1 MFSFFALLLTLTA
14 AFSYLNVRLL
24 RLPAGIMF
32 MLLGTVAATGILIAG
47 QFSPAFVAATRTTLA
62 QLDFPELLLGNVLS
76 FLLFAGSLHIRYAAL
91 RAAARSILAFAT
103 VGIVISTVLGG
114 AAAYFLLQLIGLP
127 VPMLPCLVFGAMLAP
142 TDPVAVLGIVKE
154 TKLAPVVETNLVGE
168 SLFNDG
174 VGVVIFSTLVLI
186 ALPTGAPSTAGAIG
200 LLLLREVGGGLLAGL
215 VIGYV
220 GYRLMKS
227 IDHFQTEILITLAMV
242 VGGYALCHALH
253 VSGPLA
259 MVVAG
264 VFTGNSARADAM
276 SEQTK
281 DYLIKFWE
289 VLDEVLNALLFVL
302 MGLELVMVGVQA
314 TYLLLGAGVALALLV
329 ARYVA
334 LWVPATLLGLRQTLP
349 PRTLEILTWG
359 GLRGGI
365 SLALALALPRGLYP
379 EVFVPMTLAVVLF
392 SLLVQGL
399 TLGRVITRLVGR

>member
-1 MFSFFALLLTLTA
+1 MLPFFALLLTLTA
-14 AFSYLNVRLL
+14 AFSYLNVRVL
-24 RLPAGIMF
+24 RLPAGILF
-32 MLLGTVAATGILIAG
+32 MLLGTVAAVGVLVVG
-47 QFSPAFVAATRTTLA
+47 QFSPAFVAATRLTLA
-62 QLDFPELLLGNVLS
+62 RLDFPELLLGNVLS
-76 FLLFAGSLHIRYAAL
+76 FLLFAGSLHIKYAAL

-103 VGIVISTVLGG
+103 VGVVISTLLGG
-114 AAAYFLLQLIGLP
+114 AAAYFLLQLVGLP
-127 VPMLPCLVFGAMLAP
+127 IPLLPCLVFGAMLAP

-154 TKLAPVVETNLVGE
+154 TRLSPVVETNLVGE

-174 VGVVIFSTLVLI
+174 VGVVIFSTLLI
-186 ALPTGAPSTAGAIG
+186 LALPTGAPPTAGAIG

-215 VIGYV
+215 AIGYV

-227 IDHFQTEILITLAMV
+227 IDHFQTEILITLSMV

-264 VFTGNSARADAM
+264 VFTGNSAREEAM
-276 SEQTK
+276 SVQTQ

-289 VLDEVLNALLFVL
+289 VLDDVLNALLFVL
-302 MGLELVMVGVQA
+302 MGLELVVVGVQG
-314 TYLLLGAGVALALLV
+314 TYLLLGAGVAVALLA

-334 LWVPATLLGLRQTLP
+334 LWVPATLLGLRRTLP
-349 PRTLEILTWG
+349 PRSLEILTWG

-365 SLALALALPRGLYP
+365 SLALALALPRHLYP
-379 EVFVPMTLAVVLF
+379 AVFVPMTLAVVLF

>member
-1 MFSFFALLLTLTA
+1 MLPFFALLLTLTA
-14 AFSYLNVRLL
+14 AFSYFNVRVL
-24 RLPAGIMF
+24 RLPAGILF
-32 MLLGTVAATGILIAG
+32 MLLGTVAAIGVLIAG
-47 QFSPAFVAATRTTLA
+47 QYSPAFVAATRDTLA
-62 QLDFPELLLGNVLS
+62 SLDFPELLLGNVLS
-76 FLLFAGSLHIRYAAL
+76 FLLFAGSLHIKYAAL

-103 VGIVISTVLGG
+103 VGVVISTVLGG
-114 AAAYFLLQLIGLP
+114 AAAYFLLQLVGLP
-127 VPMLPCLVFGAMLAP
+127 IPLLPCLIFGAMLAP

-154 TKLAPVVETNLVGE
+154 TKLAPVVENNLVGE

-174 VGVVIFSTLVLI
+174 VGVVVFSTLLI
-186 ALPTGAPSTAGAIG
+186 VALPIGAPPTAGAIG

-215 VIGYV
+215 AIGYV

-264 VFTGNSARADAM
+264 VFTGNSARDEAM
-276 SEQTK
+276 SEQTQ

-302 MGLELVMVGVQA
+302 MGLELVVVGVQG
-314 TYLLLGAGVALALLV
+314 TYLVLGAVVAVGLVV

-349 PRTLEILTWG
+349 PRSLEILTWG

-365 SLALALALPRGLYP
+365 SLALALALPRHLYP

-392 SLLVQGL
+392 SLIVQGL